1 MISRWKFDLD
11 TKDLLPNFLTF
22 LMKPTLHTPVISWE
36 KMVANDDQGYP
47 FEVEGEYRSSERP
60 NFR

>member
-1 MISRWKFDLD
+1 MISGWKFDLD
-11 TKDLLPNFLTF
+11 TKDYLPNFLAS
-22 LMKPTLHTPVISWE
+22 LMKLPKTPVKSWE
-36 KMVANDDQGYP
+36 KMVAYDNQGYP

>member
-1 MISRWKFDLD
+1 MIKGWTFDLD
-11 TKDLLPNFLTF
+11 TKDYLLNFLAS
-22 LMKPTLHTPVISWE
+22 LMKLPETPVTSWE
-36 KMVANDDQGYP
+36 KMVANDNQGHP